1 MNQTRIA
8 IPSELPGGLKA
19 GVHDHFGHCD
29 VYTLVDLQDGHI
41 ARVETLPSVP
51 HEQGR
56 CLAAVSHLAGHGV
69 SALIAGGMGLRPLMG
84 FSQAGIQVYRGGEAP
99 SVNAAVQALIRGEL
113 QPFTRE
119 FTCGG
124 GPH

>member
-1 MNQTRIA
+1 
-8 IPSELPGGLKA
+8 
-19 GVHDHFGHCD
+19 
-29 VYTLVDLQDGHI
+29 
-41 ARVETLPSVP
+41 
-51 HEQGR
+51 
-56 CLAAVSHLAGHGV
+56 VSHLAGHGV

-124 GPH
+124 GHH